1 MAFVGGR
8 RRRSHKRRATRS
20 RLGKAFSGV
29 ESGFGAV
36 LGTVGLRKPV
46 NAVARTVRISRGG
59 RMKMGGAMSYKMGGK
74 SSCPYSMGGKR
85 RRRRTRKHK
94 RKCH

>member
-8 RRRSHKRRATRS
+8 RRRSHKRRASRS

-46 NAVARTVRISRGG
+46 NAVARTVRLSRGG
-59 RMKMGGAMSYKMGGK
+59 AMYKMGGK
-74 SSCPYSMGGKR
+74 SCPYSMGGKR

>member
-8 RRRSHKRRATRS
+8 RRISHKRRATRS

-36 LGTVGLRKPV
+36 LGTVGLRKPI
-46 NAVARTVRISRGG
+46 NAVAKTVRLSRGG
-59 RMKMGGAMSYKMGGK
+59 YTMNKMGGSK
-74 SSCPYSMGGKR
+74 CPYSVGGKR
-85 RRRRTRKHK
+85 RRRRTRRHK

>member
-8 RRRSHKRRATRS
+8 RRRSYKRRHTRS
-20 RLGKAFSGV
+20 RLGKAFRGV

-46 NAVARTVRISRGG
+46 NAVARTVRLSRGG
-59 RMKMGGAMSYKMGGK
+59 
-74 SSCPYSMGGKR
+74 SSCTYSGGKR

>member
-8 RRRSHKRRATRS
+8 RRRSHRRRATRS

-46 NAVARTVRISRGG
+46 NAVARTVRLSRGG
-59 RMKMGGAMSYKMGGK
+59 SK
-74 SSCPYSMGGKR
+74 CPYSMGGKR

>member
-8 RRRSHKRRATRS
+8 RRRSYKRRATRS

-46 NAVARTVRISRGG
+46 NAVARTVRLSRGG
-59 RMKMGGAMSYKMGGK
+59 QTDQMGGFM
-74 SSCPYSMGGKR
+74 CPYNTGGKR
-85 RRRRTRKHK
+85 RRKHRTRKHK

>member
-8 RRRSHKRRATRS
+8 RRRSHKRRASRS

-46 NAVARTVRISRGG
+46 NAVARTVRLSRGG
-59 RMKMGGAMSYKMGGK
+59 AMYKMGGAMKCG
-74 SSCPYSMGGKR
+74 SMGGKR

>member
-8 RRRSHKRRATRS
+8 RRRSHKRRASRS

-46 NAVARTVRISRGG
+46 NAVARTVRLSRGG
-59 RMKMGGAMSYKMGGK
+59 QMYKMGGSK
-74 SSCPYSMGGKR
+74 CPYSMGGKR
-85 RRRRTRKHK
+85 QRKHRTRKHK

>member
-46 NAVARTVRISRGG
+46 NAVARTVRLSRGG
-59 RMKMGGAMSYKMGGK
+59 RVKMGGTMTK
-74 SSCPYSMGGKR
+74 CPYSSGGKR
-85 RRRRTRKHK
+85 RRKHRTRKHK